1 MSIPLVIDACVALK
15 WRFRDEDETEIAIAL
30 LSDAMKGII
39 EPVAPTLWIYEIT
52 NATRTAVMRGRVKAS
67 EASDDLNHFL
77 QAGVQLIPPDRERF
91 PLILSDAIAWRLS
104 VYDASYID
112 LARQMGCD
120 FYTGDRR
127 LYNSVGNTFS
137 FIHWIG
143 EYKPPLRQN

>member
-91 PLILSDAIAWRLS
+91 PLILSDAIA
-104 VYDASYID
+104 
-112 LARQMGCD
+112 
-120 FYTGDRR
+120 
-127 LYNSVGNTFS
+127 
-137 FIHWIG
+137 
-143 EYKPPLRQN
+143 